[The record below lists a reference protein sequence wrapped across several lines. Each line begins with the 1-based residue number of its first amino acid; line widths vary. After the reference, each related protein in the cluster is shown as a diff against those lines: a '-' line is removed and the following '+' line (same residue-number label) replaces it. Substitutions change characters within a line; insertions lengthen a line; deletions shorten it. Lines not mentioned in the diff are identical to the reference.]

1 MKTARTGL
9 CPGGGPRRPRIP
21 APSSSGASPA
31 AGARFTTNASRAP
44 SPPPSPAAE
53 RPDLTAMIGF
63 RCATSGA
70 MRANLRGFPKLS
82 RYGGKGEVDHPG
94 LERAGHD
101 EAAPG
106 ENLQH
111 PIVLAQH
118 VGPELGDA
126 VGACEA
132 DE

>member
-1 MKTARTGL
+1 MEERAHAL
-9 CPGGGPRRPRIP
+9 GGGETLAGLRRR
-21 APSSSGASPA
+21 
-31 AGARFTTNASRAP
+31 ARAFG
-44 SPPPSPAAE
+44 
-53 RPDLTAMIGF
+53 L
-63 RCATSGA
+63 
-70 MRANLRGFPKLS
+70 L
-82 RYGGKGEVDHPG
+82 GGKGEVDHPG

-106 ENLQH
+106 EDLQH

-132 DE
+132 DEVLQ